1 MRRGGF
7 LVKVHSNRL
16 QRVSSSNTNNE
27 NHSTNK
33 PDEPVTEENIY
44 DNNETEIQNNKILDI
59 QHTVKFESNE
69 NSQLRKN
76 DDKEPGV

>member
-7 LVKVHSNRL
+7 LVKVNSNRL

>member
-7 LVKVHSNRL
+7 LVKVNSNRL
-16 QRVSSSNTNNE
+16 HRISSSNTNNE

>member
-1 MRRGGF
+1 MCRGGF
-7 LVKVHSNRL
+7 LVKVNSNRL
-16 QRVSSSNTNNE
+16 QRISSSNTNNE

-44 DNNETEIQNNKILDI
+44 NNETEIQNNKISDI
-59 QHTVKFESNE
+59 QHTVKLESNK

>member
-7 LVKVHSNRL
+7 LVKVNSNRL
-16 QRVSSSNTNNE
+16 QRISSSNTNNE

-44 DNNETEIQNNKILDI
+44 NNETEIQNNKISDI
-59 QHTVKFESNE
+59 QHTVKLESNK

>member
-1 MRRGGF
+1 MCRGVF
-7 LVKVHSNRL
+7 LVKVNSNRL
-16 QRVSSSNTNNE
+16 QRISSSNTNNE

-44 DNNETEIQNNKILDI
+44 NNETEIQNNKISDI
-59 QHTVKFESNE
+59 QHTVKLESNK